1 MSRILGTISMLLWFI
16 LLVLSAY
23 TNVITFA
30 DYCIAT
36 LLLCIWGEVRGF
48 RSDLQG
54 KK

>member
-1 MSRILGTISMLLWFI
+1 MSRIPVAIPMLLWFI

-23 TNVITFA
+23 TNLITFA
-30 DYCIAT
+30 DYCIAS

-48 RSDLQG
+48 RSDLQS